1 MKDILIPLIILLL
14 SAGISVFIIINYN
27 KKKNNKPKRHEYADN
42 IDINMSNSILPQ
54 VPTNEQPVQV
64 VQEEVKQE
72 EVAPPTIDIPIPS
85 VDDTPITIEEPKQL
99 ENENTSEAIVVE
111 HTTPIVENNINQDEI
126 VHVQIA
132 HELTN
137 EVDDSVKID
146 EPKPLMNDVGET
158 VQVEI
163 EKPITNDIGE
173 TAFNSMPI
181 NNTTINTDI
190 KVDNHEYVSER
201 TEMFNLEDI
210 KNEMKRIEEERSN
223 QL

>member
-54 VPTNEQPVQV
+54 VPTNEQPKQEA
-64 VQEEVKQE
+64 QEEVKQE
-72 EVAPPTIDIPIPS
+72 EVVPPTINIPIPN

-137 EVDDSVKID
+137 EVDDSVTID

>member
-54 VPTNEQPVQV
+54 VPTNEQPVQE

-132 HELTN
+132 RELTN
-137 EVDDSVKID
+137 EADDSVTID

-223 QL
+223 

>member
-27 KKKNNKPKRHEYADN
+27 KKKNSKPKRHEYADN

-64 VQEEVKQE
+64 VQEEVKQA

-137 EVDDSVKID
+137 EVDDSVTID

-190 KVDNHEYVSER
+190 KVDDHEYVSER